1 MAFAALAVPG
11 PLSVVTIA
19 ERGVALPAW
28 RAMFDWPETG
38 HSHVSFTS
46 RTSQQRNASAAH
58 LDDAVAQADRP
69 VLLIAQGASCFA
81 AAWWARLSPSSYVS
95 RVAGAL
101 LFNPFDADGAEIGDT
116 LRKFNSPRS
125 ALPFP
130 SILLDGG
137 PATERLR
144 AIAGDW
150 GSRLADARE
159 LGQLR
164 VAKASPWRQAQRM
177 IERYT
182 LSVVAR
188 DVRTTRN
195 RLR

>member
-1 MAFAALAVPG
+1 LV
-11 PLSVVTIA
+11 
-19 ERGVALPAW
+19 
-28 RAMFDWPETG
+28 
-38 HSHVSFTS
+38 
-46 RTSQQRNASAAH
+46 
-58 LDDAVAQADRP
+58 
-69 VLLIAQGASCFA
+69 AQGASCFA

-101 LFNPFDADGAEIGDT
+101 FFNPFDDDGAAIADT

-144 AIAGDW
+144 AVAGDW
-150 GSRLADARE
+150 GSRLADARD
-159 LGQLR
+159 LGQMR
-164 VAKASPWRQAQRM
+164 TAKAGPWRHAQRM

-182 LSVVAR
+182 ANVVKRDIRTAR
-188 DVRTTRN
+188 E